1 MAEIVIFGTSMAAEV
16 AKVYL
21 EAYTDH
27 RIVGFTVDPA
37 YATLDAFHGLPV
49 VPWDRLE
56 QVFPA
61 SKVMLLGPISYRRLN
76 AFRRDRYLEGKAR
89 GYRFASFI
97 HPDCHIYTNHIGEHC
112 FILEGNV
119 IEPYAQIGNNV
130 VLWGGNHIAHHCVVG
145 DHCFLSSQVGIAG
158 ATRIGERC
166 FLGGKVGIT
175 EGLTIGEGCLLS
187 AAVVVT
193 EDVPPNSVVVRASRD
208 RIVPL
213 SGSRVRGLLLRR
225 RS

>member
-21 EAYTDH
+21 EAHTDH

-56 QVFPA
+56 EVFPP
-61 SKVMLLGPISYRRLN
+61 SKVKLLGPISYRRLN
-76 AFRRDRYLEGKAR
+76 EFRRDRYFEGKAR

-119 IEPYAQIGNNV
+119 IEPYARIGNNV
-130 VLWGGNHIAHHCVVG
+130 VLWGDNHIAHHCIVG
-145 DHCFLSSQVGIAG
+145 DHCFLSSQIGIAG

-187 AAVVVT
+187 AAVIVT
-193 EDVPPNSVVVRASRD
+193 EDVRPNSVVVRASRD
-208 RIVPL
+208 RTVPF
-213 SGSRVRGLLLRR
+213 SGSRARGLLL
-225 RS
+225 